1 MRARWIAVAR
11 PRNWRAV
18 LVSAV
23 SLVGIALLAL
33 LALLVD
39 LPAWTLG
46 GLWIDPMWSRL
57 GLLCIGYLIARTWL
71 PLSLAFLSS
80 APLLWGSWVRVLAR
94 GRSFR
99 IPIRDIK
106 AVEIELRPQGEVAV
120 LILRSGVHIDLCPL
134 DWYGAAPLVSAVR
147 IAVLASSRAQGSE
160 DRPVQKRA

>member
-18 LVSAV
+18 LVSAG
-23 SLVGIALLAL
+23 SLVAMALLAL
-33 LALLVD
+33 VALLID
-39 LPAWTLG
+39 LPAWTLA
-46 GLWIDPMWSRL
+46 GLWIDPMWTRL
-57 GLLCIGYLIARTWL
+57 GILCIGYLIARTWL

-106 AVEIELRPQGEVAV
+106 TVEIEMRPQGEVAV
-120 LILRSGVHIDLCPL
+120 LILRSGVNIDLCPL
-134 DWYGAAPLVSAVR
+134 DWHGAAPLVSAVR
-147 IAVLASSRAQGSE
+147 IAVLASSNAGRGNE
-160 DRPVQKRA
+160 RPVQKRA